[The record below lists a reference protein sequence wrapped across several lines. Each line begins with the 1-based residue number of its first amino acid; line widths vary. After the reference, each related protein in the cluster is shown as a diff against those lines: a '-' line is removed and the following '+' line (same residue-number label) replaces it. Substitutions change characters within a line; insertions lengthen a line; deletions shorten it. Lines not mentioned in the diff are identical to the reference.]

1 MKEFDFDELDKAVTS
16 LMGPGQDGNTSSD
29 SSSDTVTTASPV
41 SVQGVQTDAEPAKA
55 AGTVSSSD
63 ATETVTNPQIIKKT
77 VGAMPAKRSGRFMD
91 VVHPSSDMTKTSMST
106 TPSREAK
113 PVTPAVIVDQ
123 VAATEQPSIG
133 DLMDAH
139 LAEDKEQEEPSLAVG
154 SDTLPQPDS
163 LADLSSEDPV
173 TSTEDESKS
182 VQEPD
187 KQEVEALVADSVAS
201 PFLADAKVEK
211 RPLGSALPSTG
222 ITTQSAMPA
231 PDTVDMA
238 VTPEPLQAELN
249 QDVLAI
255 EADNSHEDSP
265 KEEADSTP
273 ESTNDKPQEG
283 IKSPQSPSAL
293 TPDHMLAA
301 SAAGASIAQQY
312 KQQESTGDQHHEA
325 LYDTAVKDAQA
336 LAHPAKKKSGWLVVL
351 WVVLLIAL
359 GVGGA
364 VALYFLKVI

>member
-16 LMGPGQDGNTSSD
+16 LMGPGQDSNTPSD
-29 SSSDTVTTASPV
+29 SSSDTVTTTSPV
-41 SVQGVQTDAEPAKA
+41 SVQGPKADGEPVKA
-55 AGTVSSSD
+55 AAPVSSSD

-113 PVTPAVIVDQ
+113 PVTPAVTVDQ
-123 VAATEQPSIG
+123 ATVAEQPSIG

-139 LAEDKEQEEPSLAVG
+139 LAEDDGQKESSLTAV
-154 SDTLPQPDS
+154 DTLPQPDS
-163 LADLSSEDPV
+163 LADL
-173 TSTEDESKS
+173 TSQDLATQTEDESKS
-182 VQEPD
+182 AQEPP
-187 KQEVEALVADSVAS
+187 KQEVEAPVTDTIAS

-211 RPLGSALPSTG
+211 RPLGSALPSTDV
-222 ITTQSAMPA
+222 TTQNTV
-231 PDTVDMA
+231 PDTA
-238 VTPEPLQAELN
+238 VTTEPLQAELN

-273 ESTNDKPQEG
+273 ESTNDKSQEG
-283 IKSPQSPSAL
+283 TKSPQSPSTL
-293 TPDHMLAA
+293 GPDHMLAA

-325 LYDTAVKDAQA
+325 LYDTAAKDAQA